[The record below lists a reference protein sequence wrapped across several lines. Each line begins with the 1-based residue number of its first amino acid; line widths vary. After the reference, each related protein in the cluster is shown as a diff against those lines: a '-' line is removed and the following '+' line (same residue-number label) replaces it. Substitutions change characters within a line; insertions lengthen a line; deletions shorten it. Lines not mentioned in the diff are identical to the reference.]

1 MNNLYEELEV
11 ERDATPAQIKSA
23 YRKLVKKHHP
33 DKGGDAEKFNRVQLA
48 FDVLSNPARR
58 TRYDRT
64 GRTDEIKVTPQAV
77 QSMISQTVVAIVNAQ
92 RPDGSTDDPTWDNIK
107 QRVLTTIRDG
117 RRGLHISLSGVNKR
131 ITRLDKLAKRFKSK
145 TKEDPVGDAF
155 AELRESLIR
164 EKHQLDDAVEMN
176 LALEKIFMSYD
187 YEVGPGSEGH
197 DNPSPTI
204 RLSGPRYTT
213 SIG

>member
-1 MNNLYEELEV
+1 MSSLYDELEV
-11 ERDATPAQIKSA
+11 KQDATPAQIKAA
-23 YRKLVKKHHP
+23 YRKMVKKHHP

-48 FDVLSNPARR
+48 FDVLSDPARR

-64 GRTDEIKVTPQAV
+64 GRTDEVKVTPQAV
-77 QSMISQTVVAIVNAQ
+77 QSMVNQTVAAIVNAQ
-92 RPDGSTDDPTWDNIK
+92 RPDGSTDDPTRDNIK
-107 QRVLTTIRDG
+107 HKVLRTIGDG
-117 RRGLHISLSGVNKR
+117 RRGLQVNLSSVNKKMAR
-131 ITRLDKLAKRFKSK
+131 IDKLAKRFKSR

-155 AELRESLIR
+155 AELREGLVR
-164 EKHQLDDAVEMN
+164 EKHQLDDAIEMN
-176 LALEKIFMSYD
+176 LALEKVFMSYD